1 MTQINRLTIRNDA
14 RLNILLCQF
23 DDAPRE
29 INGVGSDASQ
39 WYLPRPGRDNKS
51 CLYRFASTNNRHAI
65 SPVIDCP
72 FSPSSP
78 KLVLVVSACA
88 CARGYR
94 NFSSNDENF
103 NPTDYYSITPQPII
117 SRHCRTS
124 SFQLISPRN
133 KFSGLIKLRS
143 RYAVIHIRRIHVFG
157 QLIIRWNMD
166 IFFSLD
172 TRLII
177 TSTILYV
184 SLRK

>member
-72 FSPSSP
+72 SSP

-88 CARGYR
+88 CVRACVRGYR

-103 NPTDYYSITPQPII
+103 NSTDYYSITPQPII

-143 RYAVIHIRRIHVFG
+143 RYAVIHIRRIHIFG
-157 QLIIRWNMD
+157 QLIIRWNGH
-166 IFFSLD
+166 FFSLSLD
-172 TRLII
+172 TRFW
-177 TSTILYV
+177 
-184 SLRK
+184 